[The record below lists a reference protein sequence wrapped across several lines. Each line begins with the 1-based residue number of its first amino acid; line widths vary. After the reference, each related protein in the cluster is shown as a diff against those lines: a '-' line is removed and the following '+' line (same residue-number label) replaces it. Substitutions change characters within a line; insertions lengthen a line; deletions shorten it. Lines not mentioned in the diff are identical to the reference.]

1 MNQTSRCN
9 VGGNRWT
16 WSENEQE
23 EVVVEEEVVVDHSNA
38 DASAAFAMTKS
49 GLIIKM
55 SGWFAIF
62 SRSGAVSFLDAFQE
76 IAWGISES

>member
-1 MNQTSRCN
+1 
-9 VGGNRWT
+9 VV
-16 WSENEQE
+16 
-23 EVVVEEEVVVDHSNA
+23 EVVAEEVDHSNA